1 MQTSSPEKRKLA
13 SDVLEGY
20 EMYFKEQNYNHPLKE
35 NVQEESGVKVK
46 YLYSVDQ
53 QIC

>member
-1 MQTSSPEKRKLA
+1 M
-13 SDVLEGY
+13 LEGY
-20 EMYFKEQNYNHPLKE
+20 EMYFKEQNYNHQLKE
-35 NVQEESGVKVK
+35 HVQGESGVKVK